1 MRISDGRSDVCSSDL
16 VALRVNP
23 DVDAGTHAKITTG
36 RADTKFGIEAAAAR
50 DFLLANRSI
59 PGIRVEGLAVHI
71 GSQLTE
77 IAPYRLAFERL
88 IALYKELR
96 AAGVPLKR
104 LDFGGGIGISYRHEP
119 LTGAEHG
126 RAHV

>member
-77 IAPYRLAFERL
+77 IAPYRLAFERP

-96 AAGVPLKR
+96 AAGVPLKQ
-104 LDFGGGIGISYRHEP
+104 I
-119 LTGAEHG
+119 G

>member
-1 MRISDGRSDVCSSDL
+1 MRISDWSSDVCSSDL
-16 VALRVNP
+16 TARELGAGLDAGILQVNVESLSELKLLSEVAVARGTTAPVALRVNP

-77 IAPYRLAFERL
+77 IAPYRLPFE
-88 IALYKELR
+88 
-96 AAGVPLKR
+96 
-104 LDFGGGIGISYRHEP
+104 
-119 LTGAEHG
+119 
-126 RAHV
+126 